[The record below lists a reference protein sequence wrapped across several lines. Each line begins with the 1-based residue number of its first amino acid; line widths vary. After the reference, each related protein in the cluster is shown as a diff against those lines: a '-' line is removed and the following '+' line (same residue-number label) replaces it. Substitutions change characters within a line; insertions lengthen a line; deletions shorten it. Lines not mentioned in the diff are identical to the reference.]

1 MRPAAATGSLAGRTV
16 LVRADLSKGITPD
29 LVETADR
36 LAREG
41 AKVAVIAGH
50 GRPVGEYNPTLSL
63 RPFVAQLSRALGKQ
77 VHFIV
82 DCVGVDAEAGLA
94 ALLAGE
100 VALLENLRFHN
111 DARRATRTF
120 AIRLSALADHFVV
133 TGHLSS
139 HPALWITELRALLP
153 EPHVSISQL
162 EREAS

>member
-1 MRPAAATGSLAGRTV
+1 MRPDAAIGSLAGKTV
-16 LVRADLSKGITPD
+16 LVRADFSKGAAPD
-29 LVETADR
+29 LIETADR

-41 AKVAVIAGH
+41 AKVAIIAGL
-50 GRPVGEYNPTLSL
+50 GRPMGEFNPTLSL
-63 RPFVAQLSRALGKQ
+63 RPFVTPLSRALGRP

-82 DCVGVDAEAGLA
+82 ECVGVGAEAGLA
-94 ALLAGE
+94 ALPAGE

-133 TGHLSS
+133 TGSLSS
-139 HPALWITELRALLP
+139 QPALWITELRALLP
-153 EPHVSISQL
+153 EPPVSIHQF

>member
-1 MRPAAATGSLAGRTV
+1 MRSTAVTGSLAGRTV
-16 LVRADLSKGITPD
+16 LVRADLSKGIAPD
-29 LVETADR
+29 LVQTADR

-41 AKVAVIAGH
+41 AKVAIIAGH
-50 GRPVGEYNPTLSL
+50 GRPVGEFNPTLSL
-63 RPFVAQLSRALGKQ
+63 RPFVAPLSRALGSP

-82 DCVGVDAEAGLA
+82 ECVGADAEAGLA
-94 ALLAGE
+94 ALPAGE
-100 VALLENLRFHN
+100 VAMLENLRFHN

-120 AIRLSALADHFVV
+120 AIRLSALADHFIV

-153 EPHVSISQL
+153 EPPVSIHQL